1 MKSEPNSP
9 AECDHERGASADH
22 EQKADHADIG
32 YGVASEL
39 ELGIGVP
46 AGFAVGP
53 LLGVQGRG
61 TAPSAAP
68 AARARGFALRH
79 AEFPGAPLQI
89 RDLVPAV
96 FRQGHRLPTVDVTCT
111 HQLRPPWSTWWIV
124 DILMPP
130 YLGKLR
136 ARPDSGHFPWK
147 IKDLDISYRS
157 RDRSIEPSAQHPN
170 CTPCAWGVGWK
181 PAASPEE
188 ARGLLYRGERAGRSR
203 HPETMPE
210 SRILTEAEAID
221 RRIPVEPGGILYID
235 LDRGS
240 VVVTSHDE
248 DEVAIQA
255 RARGW
260 ASRLVCFTLSRQGQR
275 VQLEGDVDGWFP
287 GLLGFAR
294 IEVRAR
300 IPRRCSV
307 EIRTVG
313 GRIKAS
319 EIGGE
324 LGAQTSGGRI
334 DVHRVDGRAL
344 LRTSG
349 GRISAEEVNGDV
361 RARTSGGGIQLNY
374 INGDV
379 EARTSGGSIE
389 VHGVRSEI
397 DARTSGGRVSASFVG
412 EPAGRIETS
421 GGSIHVVF
429 PAELGTTLDAR
440 TSGGQVRVDHEITS
454 EAHNQP
460 RRVTADLNGG
470 GLPLTLRTSGG
481 SIRVEAG

>member
-1 MKSEPNSP
+1 MSEPEII
-9 AECDHERGASADH
+9 AE
-22 EQKADHADIG
+22 
-32 YGVASEL
+32 
-39 ELGIGVP
+39 
-46 AGFAVGP
+46 
-53 LLGVQGRG
+53 
-61 TAPSAAP
+61 
-68 AARARGFALRH
+68 
-79 AEFPGAPLQI
+79 
-89 RDLVPAV
+89 
-96 FRQGHRLPTVDVTCT
+96 
-111 HQLRPPWSTWWIV
+111 
-124 DILMPP
+124 
-130 YLGKLR
+130 
-136 ARPDSGHFPWK
+136 
-147 IKDLDISYRS
+147 
-157 RDRSIEPSAQHPN
+157 
-170 CTPCAWGVGWK
+170 
-181 PAASPEE
+181 EE
-188 ARGLLYRGERAGRSR
+188 S
-203 HPETMPE
+203 
-210 SRILTEAEAID
+210 ID
-221 RRIPVEPGGILYID
+221 RRVAIEPGGILYID

-454 EAHNQP
+454 EADNQP
-460 RRVTADLNGG
+460 HRVTGDLHGG
-470 GLPLTLRTSGG
+470 GLPLKLKTSGG